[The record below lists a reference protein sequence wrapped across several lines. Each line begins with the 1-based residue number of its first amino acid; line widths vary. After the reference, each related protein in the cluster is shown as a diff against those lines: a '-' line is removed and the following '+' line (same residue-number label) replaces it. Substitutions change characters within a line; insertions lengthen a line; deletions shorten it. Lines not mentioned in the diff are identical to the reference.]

1 MPFPKCESPAGTE
14 EGTGE
19 CTRYKFL
26 LPFPE
31 QPIVLDT
38 IFLRPSFRCQFWLS
52 ERKKIKYPDNL
63 HQVFSVG
70 MPMYYP
76 VARLGPWVAPEFET
90 LGSFFQFLFCWP
102 PLNSST
108 QHSRTE
114 GTGSWPEP
122 HFTVPSAF
130 RNLTPW
136 SPAVCLF
143 Y

>member
-1 MPFPKCESPAGTE
+1 MPFPKFESPAGTE

-70 MPMYYP
+70 MCNLPPSLAQIWSLKHAEMCEWRNGLTEIVPQLSSEARVLAP
-76 VARLGPWVAPEFET
+76 VSDFWT
-90 LGSFFQFLFCWP
+90 
-102 PLNSST
+102 NSHVTIST
-108 QHSRTE
+108 HSRITAKS
-114 GTGSWPEP
+114 TSSD
-122 HFTVPSAF
+122 TADKI
-130 RNLTPW
+130 
-136 SPAVCLF
+136 
-143 Y
+143 